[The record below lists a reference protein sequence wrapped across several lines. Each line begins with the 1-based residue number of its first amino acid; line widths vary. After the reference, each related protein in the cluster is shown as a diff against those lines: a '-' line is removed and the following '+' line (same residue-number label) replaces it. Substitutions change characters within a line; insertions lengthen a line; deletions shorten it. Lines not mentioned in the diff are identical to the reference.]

1 VVAACNRLAGLG
13 SLRYCT
19 SCTSCTPW
27 CRPAALF
34 PCVLVATDDDTS
46 CVHCL
51 IRRVSIACRLLFRT
65 LQLQLSS
72 TTIRVQDLK
81 VLQST
86 GLLSAVQAWCGPGKA
101 ARRRY
106 LLDSARACCLRR
118 GVRLVVAYLF
128 CCVVAYISCCAHA
141 LLISYPP
148 HLCCCTVLYCSI
160 LCACWWAARQTF
172 QESVGD
178 KDVSYREESKGKG
191 GGKDE
196 DRAAKHVAILA
207 RHLTNNWR
215 EMLLATSAGA
225 GDARVHVL
233 SPALQPLIQ
242 PEQQQKTIVDDEEEA
257 DQHAVAAT
265 TNVSTIGASDSSPD
279 IEDSIATAKNP
290 GSTGGQGR
298 PEASITLAPRT
309 PDAAVGDARAELL
322 APKPLAAGVGGAGG
336 MADGGESSKVTSGSG
351 SPKIGVTFTHL
362 RGREK
367 QGYFAVKSLVAQ
379 GILPL
384 SVCLSLTHTFSLPL
398 YLSGSTSTS
407 MYISLYLYLPLSL
420 SLSRSLSPP
429 ALPPSLS

>member
-1 VVAACNRLAGLG
+1 
-13 SLRYCT
+13 
-19 SCTSCTPW
+19 
-27 CRPAALF
+27 
-34 PCVLVATDDDTS
+34 
-46 CVHCL
+46 
-51 IRRVSIACRLLFRT
+51 
-65 LQLQLSS
+65 
-72 TTIRVQDLK
+72 
-81 VLQST
+81 
-86 GLLSAVQAWCGPGKA
+86 
-101 ARRRY
+101 
-106 LLDSARACCLRR
+106 
-118 GVRLVVAYLF
+118 
-128 CCVVAYISCCAHA
+128 
-141 LLISYPP
+141 
-148 HLCCCTVLYCSI
+148 
-160 LCACWWAARQTF
+160 
-172 QESVGD
+172 
-178 KDVSYREESKGKG
+178 
-191 GGKDE
+191 
-196 DRAAKHVAILA
+196 
-207 RHLTNNWR
+207 
-215 EMLLATSAGA
+215 MLLATSAGA

-379 GILPL
+379 CLCLSLSHTHILSTSLPLWIYLYVYVYLSLPL
-384 SVCLSLTHTFSLPL
+384 SPSLALA
-398 YLSGSTSTS
+398 
-407 MYISLYLYLPLSL
+407 LSL
-420 SLSRSLSPP
+420 SLS
-429 ALPPSLS
+429 LPPRPPPLSLLRHQHT